1 MDAPV
6 VDCEAG
12 GWFGGEEAVAFPRPP
27 TVKSSASVG
36 SIIDRYLD
44 ILEAII
50 EAIPLLVLDV
60 VVSIAYATGLG
71 GTVTVLTKP
80 LGI

>member
-12 GWFGGEEAVAFPRPP
+12 GWFGGEEAVVFPRPP
-27 TVKSSASVG
+27 M
-36 SIIDRYLD
+36 
-44 ILEAII
+44 EAII

-60 VVSIAYATGLG
+60 VASIAYATGLG